1 MALRVVGIRL
11 RGGCRGHIRAA
22 GRDRLDVAGRVVG
35 IVEAAAARAERIGRA
50 RQTRTHPVAAV
61 ILRDDRVGI
70 AAGVDRG
77 RAPVLVGHSDRLFL
91 KLAQVIVLVL
101 RRDVELVRDRGRD
114 GADRAVDRAVGRA
127 VGLDA
132 GVGILLPVKAR
143 AELPRLRRHAVG
155 GIVHMLRGLDERAVG
170 RRLARMDEP
179 AEAVV
184 LVAVLLRDRA
194 AAVRGIL
201 PRKVVVAAVVVVV
214 CCTVIIRSGALP
226 VKRVIGVADTVAVAV
241 GHRGQAAVVD
251 APIVAIGREGDGG
264 SVPRLLLARG
274 ADLHARHVAEGII
287 VQQVVLPEARRAQI
301 PFADEVAQLRAVVG
315 IADGGDT
322 VDVREG
328 GAVAAGAV
336 AVILLRAVGRR
347 RPVQARSAGVVC
359 VPRCDAVDVHG
370 LRAEA
375 AGAVVDV
382 LGLEIVPAVP
392 LARHARRGAAGTVVV
407 GVIRQA
413 GQRIL
418 LQVVACV
425 VPQRVLCAAGRGIAL
440 ETLGVR
446 EVLARRFGAAVRR
459 RDGVALAVVA
469 VGLRRFEHEADVRE
483 ICFVGVVVIGAA
495 HRDLFDPLVAL
506 ARHDDARCKLPARVV
521 PVEAH
526 VLVFGRAVGIG
537 DLCDKAKI
545 PLVAVD
551 VLAGRAAD
559 ARRLAPA
566 GEQERRLVCREIERD
581 DLMRARV
588 AGHRAADVHGL
599 AVRLAGGV
607 LVGDRVFVGGPE
619 VRFSVDELR
628 ESAVLHQIDLG
639 RGLALF
645 EQQVIA
651 IGRAVRLVLQEGHVV
666 CARRFRREGHADLFP
681 AAADR
686 GVRLVVHPFALPRRA
701 ARLRQIGD
709 LVGRERRKIHAAAR
723 IERGHVARVHVAGEG
738 VGRACL
744 QRGLVIH
751 AAAGRRGLDRG
762 AAEVR
767 PVSGLCA
774 RRGGRAERQ
783 LRPAVCGAAGAG
795 LQAGVGQQV
804 RRRCAHGRCAGQ
816 AVVRFAGAVVARVVG
831 GADAEQLRAV
841 RVAVKGAD
849 RLAGIVENVAGDR
862 VVRGISG
869 MIRAVE
875 TVRCLPHTVAV
886 GVEGTA
892 ILPLTVRRRAA
903 SGEFPHAERG
913 SDAEIENV
921 RDLQT
926 VLRLAV
932 I

>member
-1 MALRVVGIRL
+1 
-11 RGGCRGHIRAA
+11 
-22 GRDRLDVAGRVVG
+22 
-35 IVEAAAARAERIGRA
+35 
-50 RQTRTHPVAAV
+50 
-61 ILRDDRVGI
+61 
-70 AAGVDRG
+70 
-77 RAPVLVGHSDRLFL
+77 
-91 KLAQVIVLVL
+91 
-101 RRDVELVRDRGRD
+101 
-114 GADRAVDRAVGRA
+114 
-127 VGLDA
+127 
-132 GVGILLPVKAR
+132 
-143 AELPRLRRHAVG
+143 
-155 GIVHMLRGLDERAVG
+155 
-170 RRLARMDEP
+170 
-179 AEAVV
+179 
-184 LVAVLLRDRA
+184 
-194 AAVRGIL
+194 
-201 PRKVVVAAVVVVV
+201 
-214 CCTVIIRSGALP
+214 
-226 VKRVIGVADTVAVAV
+226 
-241 GHRGQAAVVD
+241 
-251 APIVAIGREGDGG
+251 
-264 SVPRLLLARG
+264 
-274 ADLHARHVAEGII
+274 
-287 VQQVVLPEARRAQI
+287 
-301 PFADEVAQLRAVVG
+301 
-315 IADGGDT
+315 
-322 VDVREG
+322 
-328 GAVAAGAV
+328 
-336 AVILLRAVGRR
+336 
-347 RPVQARSAGVVC
+347 
-359 VPRCDAVDVHG
+359 
-370 LRAEA
+370 
-375 AGAVVDV
+375 
-382 LGLEIVPAVP
+382 
-392 LARHARRGAAGTVVV
+392 
-407 GVIRQA
+407 
-413 GQRIL
+413 
-418 LQVVACV
+418 
-425 VPQRVLCAAGRGIAL
+425 
-440 ETLGVR
+440 
-446 EVLARRFGAAVRR
+446 
-459 RDGVALAVVA
+459 
-469 VGLRRFEHEADVRE
+469 
-483 ICFVGVVVIGAA
+483 
-495 HRDLFDPLVAL
+495 
-506 ARHDDARCKLPARVV
+506 
-521 PVEAH
+521 
-526 VLVFGRAVGIG
+526 
-537 DLCDKAKI
+537 
-545 PLVAVD
+545 
-551 VLAGRAAD
+551 
-559 ARRLAPA
+559 
-566 GEQERRLVCREIERD
+566 
-581 DLMRARV
+581 MRARV
-588 AGHRAADVHGL
+588 AVHRAADVHGL

-783 LRPAVCGAAGAG
+783 LRPAVCGVAGAG

-804 RRRCAHGRCAGQ
+804 WRRCAHGRCAGQ